1 MSFQPTANA
10 FKANAQGALK
20 DAPLQEALEIARTHS
35 IQTRLNTIAKMPEF
49 EQLRDIGRDLKTHII
64 AHLDR
69 YLLQFE
75 QSVIARGG
83 EVHWCPDG
91 DSARAQVLEICRKVN
106 AKTVTKGKSMIG
118 EEIGINAFLEA
129 NGIEPIETDLGEYI
143 IQLRGETPSHLIG
156 PALHVTQAQVEE
168 TFREAHTE
176 LDPKRNLDD
185 PASLMAEA
193 RAKLRAGFLKA
204 DVGITGANF
213 LIADEG
219 ATTIVTNEGNGDLT
233 QTLPRIHIVLAS
245 IEKVVPSLKDAMT
258 LLRLLAR
265 SATGQEQSVY
275 TTFSSGP
282 RRPGDLDGPEEF
294 HVILIDNGRS
304 GYLGSEFEEMLR
316 CIRCGACLDHCPVY
330 HSVGGHAYG
339 WVYSG
344 PIGSLLN
351 PAIIGIENAKPLPN
365 ASTLCGRCESVC
377 PMRIPIP
384 KMLRHWREKEFTR
397 ALAPQGERSG
407 IRLWAFFARRPA
419 LYHLGALIAARILSV
434 MAGKRGRLKSV
445 PLASGWTEFRD
456 LPAPAGRT
464 FQEQWKR
471 RNGA

>member
-1 MSFQPTANA
+1 MTIQPTANA
-10 FKANAQGALK
+10 FKANAQGALR
-20 DAPLQEALEIARTHS
+20 DAPLQEALEIAREHS
-35 IQTRLNTIAKMPEF
+35 IPTRRSAAEKLPEF
-49 EQLRDIGRDLKTHII
+49 EQLRDIGRDLKNHII
-64 AHLDR
+64 AHLDQ

-75 QSVIARGG
+75 QAVIDRGG
-83 EVHWCPDG
+83 HVHWCPDG

-143 IQLRGETPSHLIG
+143 IQLRGETPSHIIG

-168 TFREAHTE
+168 TFRGAHAD
-176 LDPKRNLDD
+176 LDPDRNLED
-185 PASLMAEA
+185 PANLMAEA

-245 IEKVVPSLKDAMT
+245 IEKVVPSLKDAMG
-258 LLRLLAR
+258 LLRILAR

-275 TTFSSGP
+275 TTFSAGP
-282 RRPGDLDGPEEF
+282 RRPEDLDGPEEF
-294 HVILIDNGRS
+294 HVILLDNGRS
-304 GYLGSEFEEMLR
+304 AYLGTEFEEMLR

-330 HSVGGHAYG
+330 HSIGGHAYG

-384 KMLRHWREKEFTR
+384 KMLRHWREREFER

-407 IRLWAFFARRPA
+407 VRLWAFFARRPF
-419 LYHLGALIAARILSV
+419 LYRLSAQIGARVLKL
-434 MAGKRGRLKSV
+434 MAGKRGRLRSA
-445 PLASGWTEFRD
+445 PLAGGWTQFRD
-456 LPAPAGRT
+456 LPAPQGRT
-464 FQEQWKR
+464 FHEQWKQR
-471 RNGA
+471 SCR

>member
-1 MSFQPTANA
+1 MVPTSNA
-10 FKANAQGALK
+10 FKTNAAGALK
-20 DAPLQEALEIARTHS
+20 DAPLQEALGIAREHS
-35 IQTRLNTIAKMPEF
+35 IKTRLGTIAKLPEF
-49 EQLRDIGRDLKTHII
+49 EDLRDIGRDLKNHII
-64 AHLDR
+64 AHLDQ

-75 QSVIARGG
+75 QEVIKRGG
-83 EVHWCPDG
+83 HVHWCPDG
-91 DSARAQVLEICRKVN
+91 ESARAKVLEICRSVD
-106 AKTVTKGKSMIG
+106 ARTVTKGKTMIG
-118 EEIGINAFLEA
+118 EEIGINDFLFA
-129 NGIEPIETDLGEYI
+129 NGIEPVETDLGEYI
-143 IQLRGETPSHLIG
+143 IQLRGETPSHIIG
-156 PALHVTQAQVEE
+156 PALHVTQAQVEA
-168 TFREAHTE
+168 TFRDAHTD
-176 LDPKRNLDD
+176 LDPKRNLED

-193 RAKLRAGFLKA
+193 RTKLRAGFLKA

-258 LLRLLAR
+258 LLRILAR

-275 TTFSSGP
+275 TTFSAGP
-282 RRPGDLDGPEEF
+282 RRPGDLDGPEQF
-294 HVILIDNGRS
+294 HVVLIDNGRS
-304 GYLGSEFEEMLR
+304 AYLGSDFEEMLR

-365 ASTLCGRCESVC
+365 ASSLCGRCESVC

-384 KMLRHWREKEFTR
+384 KMLRHWREREFQQ
-397 ALAPQGERSG
+397 ALAPQAERSG
-407 IRLWAFFARRPA
+407 IRFWAFFARRPL
-419 LYHLGALIAARILSV
+419 LYRLGTRIAARLLSA
-434 MAGKRGRLKSV
+434 MAGKRGRLTNV
-445 PLASGWTEFRD
+445 PLAQGWTRFRD
-456 LPAPAGRT
+456 LPAPQGRT
-464 FQEQWKR
+464 FHDQWR
-471 RNGA
+471 ARNGS

>member
-1 MSFQPTANA
+1 MSMTPTANA
-10 FKANAQGALK
+10 FKSNAHGALK
-20 DAPLQEALEIARTHS
+20 DAPLQEALGIARNHS
-35 IQTRLNTIAKMPEF
+35 IHTRLNTIAKLPEF
-49 EQLRDIGRDLKTHII
+49 EDLRDIGRDLKNHII
-64 AHLDR
+64 AHLDQ

-75 QSVIARGG
+75 QSVKDRGG
-83 EVHWCPDG
+83 HVHWCPDG
-91 DSARAQVLEICRKVN
+91 DSARAKVLEICRTVN

-118 EEIGINAFLEA
+118 EEIGINDFLEKH
-129 NGIEPIETDLGEYI
+129 GIEPIETDLGEYI
-143 IQLRGETPSHLIG
+143 IQLRGETPSHIIG
-156 PALHVTQAQVEE
+156 PALHVTKAQVEE
-168 TFREAHTE
+168 TFREAHQD

-185 PASLMAEA
+185 AASLMAEA
-193 RAKLRAGFLKA
+193 RTKLRAGFLKA

-258 LLRLLAR
+258 LLRVLAR
-265 SATGQEQSVY
+265 SATGQELSVY
-275 TTFSSGP
+275 TTFSAGP

-294 HVILIDNGRS
+294 HVVLIDNGRS
-304 GYLGSEFEEMLR
+304 GYLGSDFEEMLR

-384 KMLRHWREKEFTR
+384 KMLRHWREREFEH
-397 ALAPQGERSG
+397 ALAPQAERSG
-407 IRLWAFFARRPA
+407 IRFWAFFARRPL
-419 LYHLGALIAARILSV
+419 LYRFGTRIAARVLSA

-445 PLASGWTEFRD
+445 PLAGGWTQFRD
-456 LPAPAGRT
+456 LPAPQGRT
-464 FQEQWKR
+464 FHEQWRARKQS
-471 RNGA
+471 